1 MPQSKKEDI
10 IFMYNTVIFDLD
22 GTLIDSEEG
31 IMNSFA
37 YTFEKLGMAV
47 PSRGEMGAFIGP
59 PLFYSFETICGLG
72 KEGAERAVE
81 IYREYF
87 GKYGVNQNTV
97 YDGVEKMLAELKSR
111 GKTLLLAT
119 SKYELYALQILENLG
134 LDKYFSFA
142 AGSEKDGGRGTKA
155 EVISYV
161 LNKTGAEA
169 ESAVMVG
176 DRMHDT
182 KGAFEA
188 GVDSIGALWG
198 YGSRTELLGG
208 GATHLADAPEDVVRI
223 VCGE

>member
-1 MPQSKKEDI
+1 
-10 IFMYNTVIFDLD
+10 MYETVIFDLD
-22 GTLIDSEEG
+22 GTLIDSAEG

-37 YTFEKLGMAV
+37 YTFKKLGLPV
-47 PSRGEMGAFIGP
+47 PSKEEMGVFIGP
-59 PLFYSFETICGLG
+59 PLLYSFETICGLG
-72 KEGAERAVE
+72 KERAVGAVE

-97 YDGVEKMLAELKSR
+97 YAGAENMLAELRGR

-119 SKYELYALQILENLG
+119 SKYELYALQILES
-134 LDKYFSFA
+134 LDMAKYFSFI
-142 AGSEKDGGRGTKA
+142 AGSLKDGARGTKA

-161 LNKTGAEA
+161 LKETGAEK

-182 KGAFEA
+182 AGAREA

-198 YGSRTELLGG
+198 YGSLGELCDG
-208 GATHLADAPEDVVRI
+208 GASHIANAPEDVIKI